1 MTTEIDPRDFGRLE
15 AEVAT
20 LTKTVESMAAD
31 LKAVRSAMDAAGGG
45 WRVLVAVGA
54 ASGAVTALLIKV
66 LPFIPWR

>member
-15 AEVAT
+15 AEVAA

-31 LKAVRSAMDAAGGG
+31 LKAVRSALDAAGGG

-54 ASGAVTALLIKV
+54 ASGAVTALLVKLV
-66 LPFIPWR
+66 PFLPFR